1 MNNHLFDRHLGRVQI
16 IFHSLILLGIIFS
29 MVLPGQ
35 LAFGA
40 AGLPGVQEPPVAQGQ
55 TLPPTTDSLAAEK
68 ALALMQ
74 QMSPEEKV
82 GQLFLVTFKG
92 ADASPGTDIYD
103 LINNYY
109 IGGVVILA
117 SNDNFIDDNQ
127 TVNNAISLTRQLQNA
142 RRDASQQNRT
152 NPVTGDTYLP
162 AYVPMFIGISQEGDG
177 YPYDQILQEV
187 TPLPNEMALGATW
200 DSDLAKQVGD
210 VLGREMSSIGVNLLL
225 GPSLDV
231 LETPHTET
239 ASDLGTRTFGGDPF
253 WVGKLGQAYIE
264 GVHKGSS
271 QKVAVVATHFPGHG
285 GSDRLPEEE
294 VATVRKSLDQL
305 LSFELAP
312 FINVTGQAPSPE
324 STADGL
330 LTAHIRYQG
339 FQGNIR
345 STTRPVSFDPE
356 ALKLLLSLPD
366 FDKWRRTGG
375 LMVTDDL
382 GGRAVRGFYD
392 LTSQT
397 FDMVHRVALNA
408 FLAGND
414 LLYVGD
420 FSSGDLDSITSAK
433 RTLEFFAQKYRDDQA
448 FAQRVDESVLRILT
462 LKYRLYNDFNLDN
475 VLAPTNPNPSIGKSS
490 QVTFDVARKAATLI
504 SPTQNELD
512 DTIPDPPNENDRIV
526 FITDTR
532 TGKQC
537 SQCPETP
544 LLDKRAL
551 ERSVLRLYGPQA
563 GGQVTTANVISYSL
577 DDLQKMLDSPRNS
590 TSIERS
596 ISRANWIIFS
606 MLDANIRLPSF
617 DTLSRFLAERP
628 DLFQKKHL
636 IVFAFNAPYFLD
648 ATNISKL
655 TAYYGLYS
663 KEPQFIDTAAYIL
676 FQELR
681 PSGASPVTI
690 PGISYDLNIALFPDP
705 NEVIPVEIDQP
716 VSTASTLSS
725 TPAPAPPPMFKI
737 GDVIPF
743 RTGVIVDLNGHPVP
757 DGTPVEFDFTPAG
770 QNAPTRQIQPTKDG
784 IARTSYTIANQ
795 GTLEIQA
802 VSEPAKSDV
811 MKLEIP
817 VPSGDGT
824 LTPLVTPTP
833 TVTATTT
840 PTTSPTISTI
850 APFIPPA
857 KPEIS
862 DWIMALLLTV
872 GISWLAFKYMS
883 NTSGSRWGV
892 RTGLL
897 VLVGGL
903 AAYSYLALQL
913 PGSQVMLKQS
923 VPQGVL
929 LVTIGGAITG
939 LVIAWFWRIFGLQTP
954 VRR

>member
-1 MNNHLFDRHLGRVQI
+1 MNNQLLDRRLGYTQI
-16 IFHSLILLGIIFS
+16 IFQSLILLGLIFS
-29 MVLPGQ
+29 IAMPGRHT
-35 LAFGA
+35 FGA
-40 AGLPGVQEPPVAQGQ
+40 ADSAGIPKRLAIQTQTPTPVMNM
-55 TLPPTTDSLAAEK
+55 LAAEK
-68 ALALMQ
+68 ARALMQ
-74 QMSPEEKV
+74 QMTPEEKV
-82 GQLFLVTFKG
+82 GQLFLVTFNG

-109 IGGVVILA
+109 VGGVVMLA
-117 SNDNFIDDNQ
+117 ANDNFIDDSQ

-142 RRDASQQNRT
+142 RRDASRQNRA
-152 NPVTGDTYLP
+152 NPVTGETYLP

-177 YPYDQILQEV
+177 YPYDQILQGV
-187 TPLPNEMALGATW
+187 TSLPNQMALGATW
-200 DSDLAKQVGD
+200 NPDLAKQVGD
-210 VLGREMSSIGVNLLL
+210 VLGKELSSIGVNLLL

-239 ASDLGTRTFGGDPF
+239 SSDLGTRTFGGDPF
-253 WVGKLGQAYIE
+253 WVGRLGQAYIE
-264 GVHKGSS
+264 GVHIGSN
-271 QKVAVVATHFPGHG
+271 QRVAIVATHFPGHG

-305 LSFELAP
+305 LSFELTP
-312 FINVTGQAPSPE
+312 FINVTGQAPSTE

-356 ALKLLLSLPD
+356 ALKLLLDLPD
-366 FDKWRRTGG
+366 FNKWRQTGG

-414 LLYVGD
+414 LLYIGD

-433 RTLEFFAQKYRDDQA
+433 RTLEFFAQKYRDDLA

-462 LKYRLYNDFNLDN
+462 LKYRLYGDFILDN
-475 VLAPTNPNPSIGKSS
+475 VLVPTSPNPPIGKSN
-490 QVTFDVARKAATLI
+490 QVTFEVARKAATLI
-504 SPTQNELD
+504 SPTQTELD
-512 DTIPDPPNENDRIV
+512 DTLPDPPNENDRIV

-551 ERSVLRLYGPQA
+551 EQSVLRLYGPQA

-596 ISRANWIIFS
+596 LSRASWIIFS
-606 MLDANIRLPSF
+606 MLDSSIRLPSF
-617 DTLSRFLAERP
+617 PTLSRFLAERP

-636 IVFAFNAPYFLD
+636 IVFSFNAPYFLD
-648 ATNISKL
+648 ATNVSKL

-663 KEPQFIDTAAYIL
+663 KGQQFVDTAAYLL

-681 PSGASPVTI
+681 PSGASPVSI

-705 NEVIPVEIDQP
+705 NEVITVEIDQAI
-716 VSTASTLSS
+716 STSPLING
-725 TPAPAPPPMFKI
+725 TPEPTPPPVFKI

-743 RTGVIVDLNGHPVP
+743 RTGVIVDQNGHAVP
-757 DGTPVEFDFTPAG
+757 DGTPVEFDFTLSG
-770 QNAPTRQIQPTKDG
+770 QNAPTRQVQSTKDG
-784 IARTSYTIANQ
+784 IAHTSYTVTNS
-795 GTLEIQA
+795 GTLDVQA

-811 MKLEIP
+811 LKLEIP
-817 VPSGDGT
+817 GPGEGT
-824 LTPLVTPTP
+824 LSPTETATPNFTPTA
-833 TVTATTT
+833 TATA
-840 PTTSPTISTI
+840 PLTISAI
-850 APFIPPA
+850 APFVPPA
-857 KPEIS
+857 KPEIG
-862 DWIMALLLTV
+862 DWVMALLLTS
-872 GISWLAFKYMS
+872 GISWLAFKFMS

-892 RTGLL
+892 RSGLL

-903 AAYSYLALQL
+903 AAYCYLALQL
-913 PGSQVMLKQS
+913 PGSQSMLKDS

-929 LVTIGGAITG
+929 LATIFGAIIG
-939 LVIAWFWRIFGLQTP
+939 LIIAWFWRSFSVQTP
-954 VRR
+954 ARR